1 MTFVLTR
8 PNDDFGSVHADNT
21 DGSDGSASL
30 RVVAFDLEINPETG
44 LCLDMGATD
53 SENGHYRGCV
63 AADFRAF
70 VRGADVVGGH
80 NVVDCDMALCPE
92 LFDGLSAPVFDT
104 LRLET
109 LLLPRS
115 RRHALQKEA
124 PGRAGDRSNPLS
136 DAEASFLRLLEL
148 MDAWRALPEEV
159 RGILLELLADVPGFS
174 GFSFL
179 LGAKPQGLSDPV
191 SEIRRVFSG
200 KLCTSA
206 PIEVFVERHPVEL
219 GCVLAFI
226 AVSEAEHADFPA
238 TPLWLSHR
246 YPETDRIVEVLRG
259 RFCRD
264 PECEYCR
271 RRSNLTTALKEYFG
285 FDGFRVY
292 EGDKESLQEA
302 AAASAV
308 AGESLLAIFP
318 TGGGKSI
325 TFQLPALMAA
335 RATAGLTVVLS
346 PLQSLMKDQVDNLE
360 KKEIFAAVTIN
371 GLVNLLER
379 KAAFEEIESG
389 RASLLYISPEALR
402 SPSIVRALEKRR
414 VERFVIDEAHC
425 FSAWGHDF
433 RVDYLYIGEFLKE
446 FQERVGRRIPVSC
459 FTATAKAK
467 VVQDICDYFER
478 TVGVHLRV
486 FRTSAV
492 RKNLE
497 YQIKHFDDGDAK
509 YAYMRSLIESRD
521 CPTIVYTDRVA
532 STEALAEKL
541 TKDGFP
547 ALPYNGKMD
556 PELKIKNQ
564 NAFLSNE
571 VKIMVATTAFGM
583 GVDKDDVQL
592 VIHHDI
598 SSSLEN
604 YVQESGRAGRKANL
618 HAECY
623 ILFNEEDI
631 NRHFSLLSATKL
643 TLSDVQQVWNAIKRL
658 SAGRR
663 EFAATD
669 LEIAREA
676 GWDCDAE
683 QIKTKITAAIGAL
696 EKAGFVKRGSN
707 TGRVYATGL
716 RGKSSRDGQ
725 KRIEADW
732 ARGEASV
739 FRCEGE
745 RVEAERVLQ
754 SLVSRS
760 LTGAAVGAVKADDK
774 KSVEARVDYIADRL
788 GLETRAVVRAVT
800 NLRTLGILTDERDM
814 RASLSGRP
822 ETLERRLSRLAD
834 LERRILAFVEESRH
848 PEWGNGDVVSLV
860 EMNAAL
866 EDAVGKAVGLPVI
879 ERLLR
884 SLRQADLVEIERTG
898 SKKHWRIRLKTTREK
913 ALERIEKLAAVGGR
927 AIVTLG
933 GLEGNRAAHA
943 EERTDKG
950 DDARRSVSF
959 SFAELLRDVNDS
971 SGLFQ
976 EKTTSDELEKS
987 LLFLHRNGLLCVD
1000 GGFFVA
1006 YLPMRIERLEADNRK
1021 KYLQKDYDFL
1031 DDYYKERIQQIHIV
1045 GEYANLMVRDREA
1058 AQRYVRD
1065 YFELPYE
1072 NFLKTY
1078 FKGGR
1083 EEELKRSMTPAL
1095 YEKLIGT
1102 LSEAQKEILFSEA
1115 PYIVVAA
1122 GPGSG
1127 KTRVLVHK
1135 LAHLMLA
1142 ENVRPEQLVM
1152 LTFSRAAAQ
1161 EFKTRLIALY
1171 GKGARF
1177 VTVKT
1182 FHSFAFGL
1190 LGRPGSIEEAT
1201 DAVARA
1207 VKAIREGRADP
1218 LNLAA
1223 TVLVLDEAQDMDADE
1238 FELVKALIERNPE
1251 MRVLAVGDD
1260 DQNIYGFRGSDSK
1273 YFASLKSGS
1282 DYDAEWHEL
1291 VDNWRSLPAIVHTAN
1306 RYARYL
1312 KGRLKTRENR
1322 SVREGAGEVR
1332 IVHYASENLETAV
1345 VEAVLAEKRRGTTAV
1360 LAHTNREVETIA
1372 SLLSEAGV
1380 PVELVRSDK
1389 SFRVGNLLEVQ
1400 ILTNA
1405 LRKSKKPLYGPKI
1418 WAEAQEELRRRCA
1431 GSPWVEPVIAFARRF
1446 RKTAPGDV
1454 YASDWEE
1461 AAAESRLEDLFP
1473 EEVRAVVVSTYHGA
1487 KGREFNRVHC
1497 LVHPDRLK
1505 RMPGGLSPA
1514 EAQKRLGDVHRSLYV
1529 ALTRAKDALTV
1540 HTTGDFL
1547 KHFATEGVERVR
1559 DDKDYP
1565 EPKKIL
1571 LRMGLSDVWLDHV
1584 KDKKLRIFAELTAG
1598 DELRVVRNGRTE
1610 FRAGGL
1616 CCAKASAK
1624 FDGTLAEKL
1633 GEGYEIES
1641 AAVWAIVRRDVPDED
1656 RSDAVVLPVLTL
1668 RRIQTDS
1675 ER

>member
-159 RGILLELLADVPGFS
+159 RGILLELLADVQGFS
-174 GFSFL
+174 GFFFL

-246 YPETDRIVEVLRG
+246 YPETDRIVEALRG
-259 RFCRD
+259 RLCRD

-271 RRSNLTTALKEYFG
+271 RISNLRAALKEYFG

-292 EGDKESLQEA
+292 DGDRESLQEA

-360 KKEIFAAVTIN
+360 KKEIFAAATIN

-446 FQERVGRRIPVSC
+446 FQERVGRKIPVSC

-478 TVGVHLRV
+478 TLGVHLRV

-583 GVDKDDVQL
+583 GVDKEDVQL

-716 RGKSSRDGQ
+716 REKTFHDGQ
-725 KRIEADW
+725 KRIEEDW
-732 ARGEASV
+732 KRGAASLFHSEA
-739 FRCEGE
+739 E
-745 RVEAERVLQ
+745 RIEAERVLQ
-754 SLVSRS
+754 SLVSRRS
-760 LTGAAVGAVKADDK
+760 TGASVGAVKADDK

-788 GLETRAVVRAVT
+788 GLETHAVVRAVT

-814 RASLSGRP
+814 RATLTGAP
-822 ETLERRLSRLAD
+822 QILERRLSRLAD
-834 LERRILAFVEESRH
+834 LEHRILDYVLSARH
-848 PEWGNGDVVSLV
+848 PDWADGDVVSLV

-866 EDAVGKAVGLPVI
+866 EDALGKAVGLPVI
-879 ERLLR
+879 QRLLQ
-884 SLRQADLVEIERTG
+884 SLRQADLVEIERTS
-898 SKKHWRIRLKTTREK
+898 SKKHWRIRLKTTRGK
-913 ALERIEKLAAVGGR
+913 ALAKIEKLAGVGER
-927 AIVTLG
+927 ALG
-933 GLEGNRAAHA
+933 ALCGL
-943 EERTDKG
+943 G
-950 DDARRSVSF
+950 DDRSAAGEKTEEGKDAKRTVSF
-959 SFAELLRDVNDS
+959 SFTELLRNVNDP
-971 SGLFQ
+971 SGLFR

-987 LLFLHRNGLLCVD
+987 LLFLHRNGLVSVD

-1006 YLPMRIERLEADNRK
+1006 YLPMRLERLITDNRR
-1021 KYLQKDYDFL
+1021 KYRQKDYAFL

-1058 AQRYVRD
+1058 AKRYVRD
-1065 YFELPYE
+1065 YFELPYAD
-1072 NFLKTY
+1072 FLKTY
-1078 FKGGR
+1078 FRGGR

-1102 LSEAQKEILFSEA
+1102 LSDAQKDILFA
-1115 PYIVVAA
+1115 KAQYIVVAA

-1152 LTFSRAAAQ
+1152 LTFSRAAAL
-1161 EFKTRLIALY
+1161 EFKTRLIKLY
-1171 GKGARF
+1171 GTGARF

-1182 FHSFAFGL
+1182 FHSYAFEL
-1190 LGRPGSIEEAT
+1190 LGRPGSIEAAT
-1201 DAVARA
+1201 DVVARA
-1207 VKAIREGRADP
+1207 VKAIREGRVEP
-1218 LNLAA
+1218 SSVAA
-1223 TVLVLDEAQDMDADE
+1223 TALVLDEAQDMDADE
-1238 FELVKALIERNPE
+1238 FALVKTLIERNPE

-1260 DQNIYGFRGSDSK
+1260 DQNIYGFRGSDSAH
-1273 YFASLKSGS
+1273 FASLKT
-1282 DYDAEWHEL
+1282 DPAFDAEWHEL
-1291 VDNWRSLPAIVHTAN
+1291 VDNWRSLSAIVHTAN
-1306 RYARYL
+1306 RYARCL
-1312 KGRLKTRENR
+1312 KDRLKTRENR
-1322 SVREGAGEVR
+1322 SVREGTGEVR
-1332 IVHYASENLETAV
+1332 IIHHASENLETAV
-1345 VEAVLAEKRRGTTAV
+1345 VEALSAEKRRGTVAV

-1372 SLLSEAGV
+1372 SLLEEAGI

-1389 SFRVGNLLEVQ
+1389 SFRAGNLLEVQ
-1400 ILTNA
+1400 ILSNA
-1405 LRKSKKPLYGPKI
+1405 LRKSKKPVYGPEI
-1418 WAEAQEELRRRCA
+1418 WAAAQEELRRRCA
-1431 GSPWVEPVIAFARRF
+1431 GSPWVEPVLDFARRF
-1446 RKTAPGDV
+1446 RKTSAGEV

-1473 EEVRAVVVSTYHGA
+1473 EDVRAVVVSTYHGA

-1505 RMPGGLSPA
+1505 RMPPGLTAA

-1547 KHFATEGVERVR
+1547 RHFEAEGVERLR
-1559 DDKDYP
+1559 DEKDYP

-1571 LRMGLSDVWLDHV
+1571 LRMGLKDVWLDAV
-1584 KDKKLRIFAELTAG
+1584 KDVKLRIFAELTAG
-1598 DELRVVRNGRTE
+1598 DELRVVRGGRTL
-1610 FRAGGL
+1610 FYAGGL
-1616 CCAKASAK
+1616 CCAKASVK
-1624 FDGTLAEKL
+1624 FDQMLSEKL

-1641 AAVWAIVRRDVPDED
+1641 AAVWAIVRRDVPDAD

-1668 RRIQTDS
+1668 RRVDEPS

>member
-1 MTFVLTR
+1 MTFVLTP
-8 PNDDFGSVHADNT
+8 PNDDSGFVRT
-21 DGSDGSASL
+21 DGSGAAASL
-30 RVVAFDLEINPETG
+30 RVAAFDLEINPEMG
-44 LCLDMGATD
+44 ECLDMGAVDT
-53 SENGHYRGCV
+53 EEGCYHGCV
-63 AADFRAF
+63 AARFRAF
-70 VRGADVVGGH
+70 LRGADVVGGH
-80 NVVDCDMALCPE
+80 NVVDCDMRVCAR

-109 LLLPRS
+109 LLRPLA
-115 RRHALQKEA
+115 RRHALEKEEGPL
-124 PGRAGDRSNPLS
+124 PGVRSNPLS
-136 DAEASFLRLLEL
+136 DAEASLKLLIDL
-148 MDAWRALPEEV
+148 IDDWRALPEDV
-159 RGILLELLADVPGFS
+159 RRILTELLADEPGFS
-174 GFSFL
+174 GFFAVL
-179 LGAKPQGLSDPV
+179 GLGAEGVVDLAG
-191 SEIRRVFSG
+191 EIRRVFSG
-200 KLCTSA
+200 KLCASA
-206 PIEVFVERHPVEL
+206 PIEAFLEGNRAAF
-219 GCVLAFI
+219 GCVLGFI
-226 AVSEAEHADFPA
+226 AVSEANHAAFPA

-246 YPETDRIVEVLRG
+246 FPETDRMVEALRG
-259 RFCRD
+259 TLCRN

-271 RRSNLTTALKEYFG
+271 RRADLTTALKEFFG
-285 FDGFRVY
+285 YSSFRVY
-292 EGDKESLQEA
+292 EGDRESLQEA
-302 AAASAV
+302 AAAAAV

-318 TGGGKSI
+318 TGGGKSL

-379 KAAFEEIESG
+379 KEAFEEIESG

-402 SPSIVRALEKRR
+402 SASIVRALEKRR

-433 RVDYLYIGEFLKE
+433 RVDYLYIGEFLRE
-446 FQERVGRRIPVSC
+446 FQERLGRRIPVSC

-478 TVGVHLRV
+478 TVGVHLKV

-497 YQIKHFDDGDAK
+497 YQIKHFDDNDGK
-509 YAYMRSLIESRD
+509 YAYMRSLIESRA
-521 CPTIVYTDRVA
+521 CPTIVYTDRVRT
-532 STEALAEKL
+532 TEELAEKL

-556 PELKIKNQ
+556 PEVKIRNQ
-564 NAFLSNE
+564 NAFLNDE

-583 GVDKDDVQL
+583 GVDKEDVQL

-604 YVQESGRAGRKANL
+604 YVQESGRAGRKAEL
-618 HAECY
+618 RAECY

-643 TLSDVQQVWNAIKRL
+643 TLSDVQQVWNAVKRL

-663 EFAATD
+663 EFAVTD

-716 RGKSSRDGQ
+716 RGKSFLDGQ

-814 RASLSGRP
+814 RASLSGTP

-866 EDAVGKAVGLPVI
+866 EDAVGKTVGLPVI

-884 SLRQADLVEIERTG
+884 SLRQAALVEIERTG
-898 SKKHWRIRLKTTREK
+898 SKKHWRIRLKKTREK

-927 AIVTLG
+927 AIGTLG
-933 GLEGNRAAHA
+933 GLERNRAAHA

-950 DDARRSVSF
+950 DDARRTVSF
-959 SFAELLRDVNDS
+959 SFAELLREVNDS

-1021 KYLQKDYDFL
+1021 KYLQKHYDFL

-1072 NFLKTY
+1072 TFLKTY

-1207 VKAIREGRADP
+1207 VRAIREGRADP

-1223 TVLVLDEAQDMDADE
+1223 TALVLDEAQDMDADE

-1291 VDNWRSLPAIVHTAN
+1291 VDNWRSLPAIVRTAN

-1312 KGRLKTRENR
+1312 KGRLKTHENR

-1332 IVHYASENLETAV
+1332 IVHYVSENLETAV

-1372 SLLSEAGV
+1372 SLLCEAGV

-1405 LRKSKKPLYGPKI
+1405 LRKSKKPLYGAKI
-1418 WAEAQEELRRRCA
+1418 WAEAQEELRRWCA

-1461 AAAESRLEDLFP
+1461 AAAESRLEDLYP

-1497 LVHPDRLK
+1497 LVRPDRLK

-1547 KHFATEGVERVR
+1547 RHFEAEGVKRLR
-1559 DDKDYP
+1559 DEKKYP
-1565 EPKKIL
+1565 EPKRML
-1571 LRMGLSDVWLDHV
+1571 LRMGLSDVWLDHFKDV
-1584 KDKKLRIFAELTAG
+1584 KIRILAELTAG
-1598 DELRVVRNGRTE
+1598 DELRVVRGGRTK
-1610 FRAGGL
+1610 FFAGGF

-1624 FDGTLAEKL
+1624 FDQMLSKKL
-1633 GEGYEIES
+1633 QAGYEIES
-1641 AAVWAIVRRDVPDED
+1641 AAVWAVVRRDVPDED

-1668 RRIQTDS
+1668 HRIESGS

>member
-1 MTFVLTR
+1 MSFVLRR
-8 PNDDFGSVHADNT
+8 PNPDSGPVVA
-21 DGSDGSASL
+21 DGSASL

-44 LCLDMGATD
+44 ECLDMGAVD
-53 SENGHYRGCV
+53 SDGGRVHGCV
-63 AADFRAF
+63 AARFRAF
-70 VRGADVVGGH
+70 LEGADVAGGH
-80 NVVDCDMALCPE
+80 NVVDCDMRGCPS
-92 LFDGLSAPVFDT
+92 LFDGLKAPIFDT

-109 LLLPRS
+109 LLRPLS
-115 RRHALQKEA
+115 RRHALPKEA
-124 PGRAGDRSNPLS
+124 PADPGTRSNPLA
-136 DAEASFLRLLEL
+136 DAETSFRLLIDL
-148 MDAWRALPEEV
+148 VDDWRKLPEDV
-159 RGILLELLADVPGFS
+159 RRILVELLSDVPGFS
-174 GFSFL
+174 GFFRL
-179 LGAKPQGLSDPV
+179 LGLKPEGLANPAA
-191 SEIRRVFSG
+191 EIRRVFAG

-206 PIEVFVERHPVEL
+206 PIEEFVERHPVEL
-219 GCVLAFI
+219 GCVLGFI
-226 AVSEAEHADFPA
+226 AVSATEHSAFPA

-663 EFAATD
+663 EFAVTD
-669 LEIAREA
+669 LEVAREA

-716 RGKSSRDGQ
+716 RGKSFRDGQ

-1418 WAEAQEELRRRCA
+1418 WAEAQEELRRWCE

-1454 YASDWEE
+1454 YASGWEE

-1540 HTTGDFL
+1540 HTSGDFL
-1547 KHFATEGVERVR
+1547 RHFEAEGMERLR
-1559 DDKDYP
+1559 DEKKYP

-1610 FRAGGL
+1610 FWAGGL

>member
-1 MTFVLTR
+1 MTLVLTR
-8 PNDDFGSVHADNT
+8 PNDVSGSVHADNT

-174 GFSFL
+174 GFFFL

-238 TPLWLSHR
+238 TPLWLSYRH
-246 YPETDRIVEVLRG
+246 PETDRIVEALRG
-259 RFCRD
+259 RLCRD

-271 RRSNLTTALKEYFG
+271 RLSNLRAALKEYFG

-292 EGDKESLQEA
+292 DGDRESLQEA

-446 FQERVGRRIPVSC
+446 FQERAGRKIPVSC

-478 TVGVHLRV
+478 TLGVHLRV

-497 YQIKHFDDGDAK
+497 YQIKHFDDADGK

-532 STEALAEKL
+532 TTEDLADRL
-541 TKDGFP
+541 TRDGFP

-556 PELKIKNQ
+556 PEEKIKNQ
-564 NAFLSNE
+564 NAFLKNE

-583 GVDKDDVQL
+583 GVDKEDVQL

-604 YVQESGRAGRKANL
+604 YVQESGRAGRKADL

-623 ILFNEEDI
+623 ILFNEDDI

-643 TLSDVQQVWNAIKRL
+643 TLSDVQQVWNAVKRL

-663 EFAATD
+663 EFAVTD
-669 LEIAREA
+669 LEVAREA

-696 EKAGFVKRGSN
+696 ENAGYVKRRSN

-716 RGKSSRDGQ
+716 REKTFHDGQ
-725 KRIEADW
+725 KRIEEDW
-732 ARGEASV
+732 ERGAASV
-739 FRCEGE
+739 FHSEAE
-745 RVEAERVLQ
+745 RIEAERVLQ
-754 SLVSRS
+754 SLVSRRS
-760 LTGAAVGAVKADDK
+760 TGTSVGAVKADDK

-788 GLETRAVVRAVT
+788 GLETHAVVRAVT

-814 RASLSGRP
+814 RASLTGAP
-822 ETLERRLSRLAD
+822 QILEQRLSRLAD
-834 LERRILAFVEESRH
+834 LERRILDYVLSARH
-848 PEWGNGDVVSLV
+848 PDWADGDVVSLV

-866 EDAVGKAVGLPVI
+866 EDALGKAVGLPVI
-879 ERLLR
+879 QRLLQ
-884 SLRQADLVEIERTG
+884 SLRQADLVEIERTS
-898 SKKHWRIRLKTTREK
+898 SKKHWRIRLKTTRGK
-913 ALERIEKLAAVGGR
+913 ALAKIEKLAGVGER
-927 AIVTLG
+927 ALG
-933 GLEGNRAAHA
+933 ALCRLGCDRSAAAGEKTEEG
-943 EERTDKG
+943 K
-950 DDARRSVSF
+950 DARRTVSF
-959 SFAELLRDVNDS
+959 SFTELLRTVNDP
-971 SGLFQ
+971 SGLFR
-976 EKTTSDELEKS
+976 EKTSSDELEKS
-987 LLFLHRNGLLCVD
+987 LLFLHRNGLVSVD

-1006 YLPMRIERLEADNRK
+1006 YLPMRLERLIADNRR
-1021 KYLQKDYDFL
+1021 KYRQKDYAFL

-1058 AQRYVRD
+1058 AKRYVRD
-1065 YFELPYE
+1065 YFELPYAD
-1072 NFLKTY
+1072 FLKAY
-1078 FKGGR
+1078 FRGGR

-1102 LSEAQKEILFSEA
+1102 LSDAQKDILFSKA
-1115 PYIVVAA
+1115 QYIVVAA

-1152 LTFSRAAAQ
+1152 LTFSRAAAL
-1161 EFKTRLIALY
+1161 EFKARLIALY

-1182 FHSFAFGL
+1182 FHSYAFEV
-1190 LGRPGSIEEAT
+1190 LGRPGSIEGAT
-1201 DAVARA
+1201 HVVRRA
-1207 VKAIREGRADP
+1207 VEAIREGRVDP
-1218 LNLAA
+1218 SSVAA
-1223 TVLVLDEAQDMDADE
+1223 TALVLDEAQDMDADE
-1238 FELVKALIERNPE
+1238 FALVKVLIERNPE

-1273 YFASLKSGS
+1273 HFAALKTDERYG
-1282 DYDAEWHEL
+1282 AEWHEL

-1306 RYARYL
+1306 RYAKCL

-1322 SVREGAGEVR
+1322 SVCEGTGEVR
-1332 IVHYASENLETAV
+1332 IVHYVTENLETAV
-1345 VEAVLAEKRRGTTAV
+1345 VEAIRAEKRRGTTAV

-1372 SLLSEAGV
+1372 SLLEEAGI

-1400 ILTNA
+1400 ILSNA
-1405 LRKSKKPLYGPKI
+1405 LRKSKKPVYGPEI
-1418 WAEAQEELRRRCA
+1418 WAAAQEELRRRCA
-1431 GSPWVEPVIAFARRF
+1431 GSPWVEPVLDFARRF
-1446 RKTAPGDV
+1446 RKTSAGEV

-1473 EEVRAVVVSTYHGA
+1473 EDVRAVVVSTYHGA

-1505 RMPGGLSPA
+1505 RMPPGLTAA

-1547 KHFATEGVERVR
+1547 RHFETEGVERLR
-1559 DDKDYP
+1559 DEKDYP
-1565 EPKKIL
+1565 EPRKIL
-1571 LRMGLSDVWLDHV
+1571 LRTGLKDVWLDAV
-1584 KDKKLRIFAELTAG
+1584 KDVKLRILSEITAG
-1598 DELRVVRNGRTE
+1598 DELRVVRGGRTA
-1610 FRAGGL
+1610 FYAGGL
-1616 CCAKASAK
+1616 CSAKASVK
-1624 FDGTLAEKL
+1624 FDQMLAEKRKA
-1633 GEGYEIES
+1633 GFEIES
-1641 AAVWAIVRRDVPDED
+1641 ATVWAIVRRDVPDAD

-1668 RRIQTDS
+1668 RRVDDAS

>member
-63 AADFRAF
+63 AGDFRAF

-148 MDAWRALPEEV
+148 MDAWRALPEDV

-174 GFSFL
+174 GFFFL

-238 TPLWLSHR
+238 TPLWLLHR
-246 YPETDRIVEVLRG
+246 YPETDRIVEALRG
-259 RFCRD
+259 RLCRD

-271 RRSNLTTALKEYFG
+271 RISNLRAALKEYFG

-292 EGDKESLQEA
+292 DGDRESLQEA

-478 TVGVHLRV
+478 TLGVHLRV

-532 STEALAEKL
+532 TTEDLADRL
-541 TKDGFP
+541 TRDGFP

-556 PELKIKNQ
+556 PEEKIKNQ
-564 NAFLSNE
+564 NAFLSNR

-583 GVDKDDVQL
+583 GVDKEDVQL

-604 YVQESGRAGRKANL
+604 YVQESGRAGRKVDL

-623 ILFNEEDI
+623 ILFNEDDI

-643 TLSDVQQVWNAIKRL
+643 TLSDVQQVWNAVKRL

-663 EFAATD
+663 EFAVTD
-669 LEIAREA
+669 LEVAREA

-696 EKAGFVKRGSN
+696 ENAGYVKRRSN

-716 RGKSSRDGQ
+716 REKTFRDGQ
-725 KRIEADW
+725 KRIEEDW
-732 ARGEASV
+732 KRGEASV

-745 RVEAERVLQ
+745 KVEAERVLQ
-754 SLVSRS
+754 SLVSRRS
-760 LTGAAVGAVKADDK
+760 TGASVGAVKADDK

-788 GLETRAVVRAVT
+788 GLETHAVVRAVT

-814 RASLSGRP
+814 RATLTGAP
-822 ETLERRLSRLAD
+822 QILERRLSRLAD
-834 LERRILAFVEESRH
+834 LEHRILDYVLSARH
-848 PEWGNGDVVSLV
+848 PDWADGDVVSLV

-866 EDAVGKAVGLPVI
+866 EDALGKAVGLPVI
-879 ERLLR
+879 QRLLQ
-884 SLRQADLVEIERTG
+884 SLRQADLVEIERTS
-898 SKKHWRIRLKTTREK
+898 SKKHWRIRLKTTRGK
-913 ALERIEKLAAVGGR
+913 ALAKIEKLAGVGER
-927 AIVTLG
+927 ALG
-933 GLEGNRAAHA
+933 ALCGL
-943 EERTDKG
+943 G
-950 DDARRSVSF
+950 DDRSAAGEKTEEGKDAKRTVSF
-959 SFAELLRDVNDS
+959 SFTELLRNVNDP
-971 SGLFQ
+971 SGLFR

-987 LLFLHRNGLLCVD
+987 LLFLHRNGLVSVD

-1006 YLPMRIERLEADNRK
+1006 YLPMRLERLITDNRR
-1021 KYLQKDYDFL
+1021 KYRQKDYAFL

-1058 AQRYVRD
+1058 AKRYVRD
-1065 YFELPYE
+1065 YFELPYAD
-1072 NFLKTY
+1072 FLKTY
-1078 FKGGR
+1078 FRGGR

-1102 LSEAQKEILFSEA
+1102 LSDAQKDILFSKA
-1115 PYIVVAA
+1115 QYIVVAA

-1152 LTFSRAAAQ
+1152 LTFSRAATL
-1161 EFKTRLIALY
+1161 EFKARLIALY

-1182 FHSFAFGL
+1182 FHSYAFEV
-1190 LGRPGSIEEAT
+1190 LGRPGSIEGAT
-1201 DAVARA
+1201 HVVRRA
-1207 VKAIREGRADP
+1207 VEAIREGRVDP
-1218 LNLAA
+1218 SSVAA
-1223 TVLVLDEAQDMDADE
+1223 TALVLDEAQDMDADE
-1238 FELVKALIERNPE
+1238 FELVKALIERNTE
-1251 MRVLAVGDD
+1251 MRILAVGDD
-1260 DQNIYGFRGSDSK
+1260 DQNIYGFRGSDSRH
-1273 YFASLKSGS
+1273 FAALKTDERYG
-1282 DYDAEWHEL
+1282 AEWHEL

-1306 RYARYL
+1306 RYAKCL

-1322 SVREGAGEVR
+1322 SVREGTGEVR
-1332 IVHYASENLETAV
+1332 IVHYVTENLETAV
-1345 VEAVLAEKRRGTTAV
+1345 VEAIRAEKRRGMTAV

-1418 WAEAQEELRRRCA
+1418 WAEAQEELRRWCE

-1473 EEVRAVVVSTYHGA
+1473 GEVRAVVVSTYHGA

-1505 RMPGGLSPA
+1505 RMPPGLSAA
-1514 EAQKRLGDVHRSLYV
+1514 ETQKQLGDVHRSLYV

-1598 DELRVVRNGRTE
+1598 DELRVVQNGRTE

-1616 CCAKASAK
+1616 CCAKASVK
-1624 FDGTLAEKL
+1624 FDRMLAEKL
-1633 GEGYEIES
+1633 REGYEIES
-1641 AAVWAIVRRDVPDED
+1641 AAVWAIVRRDVPETD
-1656 RSDAVVLPVLTL
+1656 RVDAVVLPVLTL
-1668 RRIQTDS
+1668 RRIEADP

>member
-8 PNDDFGSVHADNT
+8 PNSDPGSVVSEES
-21 DGSDGSASL
+21 GSL

-44 LCLDMGATD
+44 MCLDMGAVD
-53 SENGHYRGCV
+53 SENRRHHGCV

-70 VRGADVVGGH
+70 LENADVAGGH
-80 NVVDCDMALCPE
+80 NVADCDMRVCPS
-92 LFDGLSAPVFDT
+92 LFDGLKAPIFDT

-109 LLLPRS
+109 LLRPLS

-124 PGRAGDRSNPLS
+124 PAEPGARSNPLS
-136 DAEASFLRLLEL
+136 DAEASFRLLIEL
-148 MDAWRALPEEV
+148 VDDWRKLPEDA
-159 RGILLELLADVPGFS
+159 RRILVELLGDVPGFS
-174 GFSFL
+174 GFFRL
-179 LGAKPQGLSDPV
+179 LGVKPAGLANPAA
-191 SEIRRVFSG
+191 EIRWVFAG

-206 PIEVFVERHPVEL
+206 PIEAFVDEHPVEL
-219 GCVLAFI
+219 GCVLGFI
-226 AVSEAEHADFPA
+226 AVSEAEHSAFPA
-238 TPLWLSHR
+238 TPLWLSHH
-246 YPETDRIVEVLRG
+246 YPETDRIVEALRG
-259 RFCRD
+259 TICRNPD
-264 PECEYCR
+264 CEYCR
-271 RRSNLTTALKEYFG
+271 RRSNLTAALKEYFG

-509 YAYMRSLIESRD
+509 YAYMRSLIESRG

-532 STEALAEKL
+532 TTEALAEKL

-556 PELKIKNQ
+556 PDLKIKNQ
-564 NAFLSNE
+564 NAFLSNQ

-583 GVDKDDVQL
+583 GVDKEDVQL

-604 YVQESGRAGRKANL
+604 YVQESGRAGRKADL

-623 ILFNEEDI
+623 ILFNEDDI

-643 TLSDVQQVWNAIKRL
+643 TLSDVQQVWNAVKRL

-663 EFAATD
+663 EFAVTD
-669 LEIAREA
+669 LEVAREA

-696 EKAGFVKRGSN
+696 ENAGYVKRRSN

-716 RGKSSRDGQ
+716 REKTFLDGQ
-725 KRIEADW
+725 KRIEEDW
-732 ARGEASV
+732 KRGTASV
-739 FRCEGE
+739 FHSDEE
-745 RVEAERVLQ
+745 RIEAERVLQ
-754 SLVSRS
+754 SLVSRRK
-760 LTGAAVGAVKADDK
+760 TGAAVGAVKADDK

-788 GLETRAVVRAVT
+788 GLETHAVVRAVT

-814 RASLSGRP
+814 RATLAGKP
-822 ETLERRLSRLAD
+822 EALERRLSRLAD
-834 LERRILAFVEESRH
+834 LERRILDFVAAARH
-848 PEWGNGDVVSLV
+848 PDWADGDVVSLV

-866 EDAVGKAVGLPVI
+866 EDALGKAVGLPVI
-879 ERLLR
+879 QRLLQ
-884 SLRQADLVEIERTG
+884 SLRQADLVEIERTS
-898 SKKHWRIRLKTTREK
+898 SKKHWRIRLKTTRGK
-913 ALERIEKLAAVGGR
+913 ALAKIEKLAGVGER
-927 AIVTLG
+927 ALGTLC
-933 GLEGNRAAHA
+933 GLRDDRSASLGEKTEEGSDGK
-943 EERTDKG
+943 RT
-950 DDARRSVSF
+950 VSF
-959 SFAELLRDVNDS
+959 SFTELLRNVNDP
-971 SGLFQ
+971 SGLFR

-987 LLFLHRNGLLCVD
+987 LLFLHRNGLVSVD

-1006 YLPMRIERLEADNRK
+1006 YLPMRIERLIADNRR
-1021 KYLQKDYDFL
+1021 KYRQKDYAFL

-1058 AQRYVRD
+1058 AKRYVRD
-1065 YFELPYE
+1065 YFELPYAE
-1072 NFLKTY
+1072 FLKTY

-1102 LSEAQKEILFSEA
+1102 LSDAQKDILFSKA
-1115 PYIVVAA
+1115 QYIVVAA

-1152 LTFSRAAAQ
+1152 LTFSRAAAL
-1161 EFKTRLIALY
+1161 EFKTRLIKLY
-1171 GKGARF
+1171 GTGARF

-1182 FHSFAFGL
+1182 FHSYAFEL
-1190 LGRPGSIEEAT
+1190 LGRPGSIEAAT
-1201 DAVARA
+1201 DVVRRA
-1207 VKAIREGRADP
+1207 VEAIREGRVEP
-1218 LNLAA
+1218 SSLAA
-1223 TVLVLDEAQDMDADE
+1223 TALVLDEAQDMDADE
-1238 FELVKALIERNPE
+1238 FALVKALIERNPE

-1273 YFASLKSGS
+1273 HFASLKT
-1282 DYDAEWHEL
+1282 DPAFDAEWHEL

-1306 RYARYL
+1306 QYAKCL
-1312 KGRLKTRENR
+1312 KDRLKTRENR
-1322 SVREGAGEVR
+1322 SVREGTGEVR
-1332 IVHYASENLETAV
+1332 VIHYASENLETAV
-1345 VEAVLAEKRRGTTAV
+1345 VEVLREEKRRGTTAI

-1372 SLLSEAGV
+1372 SLLVEAGM

-1400 ILTNA
+1400 ILTNE
-1405 LRKSKKPLYGPKI
+1405 LRKSKKPVYGPEI
-1418 WAEAQEELRRRCA
+1418 WAVAQEELRRRCA
-1431 GSPWVEPVIAFARRF
+1431 GSPWVEPVIEFARRF
-1446 RKTAPGDV
+1446 RKTAAGDV
-1454 YASDWEE
+1454 FASDWEE

-1505 RMPGGLSPA
+1505 RMPLGLSAA
-1514 EAQKRLGDVHRSLYV
+1514 EAQKRLGDIHRSLYV

-1547 KHFATEGVERVR
+1547 RNFTTEGLERLR
-1559 DDKDYP
+1559 DDRPYP
-1565 EPKKIL
+1565 EPEKIL
-1571 LRMGLSDVWLDHV
+1571 LRMGLRDVWLDHV

-1624 FDGTLAEKL
+1624 FDRTLSEKL

-1668 RRIQTDS
+1668 RRIDDAS